1 LRLRNKTAPAAA
13 EMRRRRKDSS
23 YPTIERDEMKRGT
36 RLLASWLLGSL
47 LLGGLLA
54 ALIGRS
60 PVVAADGPRAKP
72 DAGKLDAGKP
82 DSAKQDPNKQEA
94 ARVRY
99 ARTYLALA
107 KLDVQ
112 IADDRNKQFPNTLPP
127 GIMVVLEQRVALAEQ
142 WLKAAQPDSDSK
154 PGDIA
159 VRIAEIY
166 LKTAEASYAQAER
179 VNRVSPMSP
188 RALERARLKIDL
200 AKGALAT
207 AKELDASSPDAL
219 LQFEIDRLREEV
231 ADMHVRQIEL
241 LDRN

>member
-1 LRLRNKTAPAAA
+1 MRLRNKTAAAA
-13 EMRRRRKDSS
+13 EMRRQCKDSS

-36 RLLASWLLGSL
+36 RLASWQLGSL

-54 ALIGRS
+54 ALVGRS

-166 LKTAEASYAQAER
+166 LKTAEAGYSQAER